1 MSSSAWAIQDQRDT
15 NGKEFDNWLVCCS
28 AIDVSYW
35 FWQRWRNIRPGRVG
49 NDKFRVKKWNLYKW
63 TAHRSPAFYVS
74 CGWSV
79 LCSSDAYIIMKKETQ
94 ESECV
99 CMCAKI
105 CVVNIAMLELPFLF
119 ALTNRG
125 WTFLGKWGI
134 SKKQRK
140 VEVNVKS
147 SWRHFQKCV
156 CACRAFVC
164 PGRRSW

>member
-1 MSSSAWAIQDQRDT
+1 MWAIQDQRDT
-15 NGKEFDNWLVCCS
+15 NGKEFDNWLVSCS

-35 FWQRWRNIRPGRVG
+35 FWQRWRNIRPGRFG
-49 NDKFRVKKWNLYKW
+49 NDKFRVKNEIYTNELR
-63 TAHRSPAFYVS
+63 TGRLPSTSPAAD
-74 CGWSV
+74 
-79 LCSSDAYIIMKKETQ
+79 LCSVQVMHILPWRKRHKKV
-94 ESECV
+94 SVCACV
-99 CMCAKI
+99 LKI

-134 SKKQRK
+134 SKKHRK

-147 SWRHFQKCV
+147 SWRHFRKCV